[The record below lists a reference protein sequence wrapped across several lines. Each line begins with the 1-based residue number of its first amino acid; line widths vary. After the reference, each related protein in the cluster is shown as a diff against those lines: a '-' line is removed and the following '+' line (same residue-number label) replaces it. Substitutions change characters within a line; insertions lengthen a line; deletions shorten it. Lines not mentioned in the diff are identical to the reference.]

1 MIGSERMAKI
11 DWEAHKRRRQ
21 EEYPGFTVAAYAR
34 EMGLN
39 VNTARKFMKG
49 EPAPTESGKSD
60 PKPTRKGQKT
70 SPDPAKN
77 DPKPRKPASD
87 PAKNDPKTAKSDPKK
102 KAPGRSGDSD
112 GRQEKIIKSKRYDI
126 TPKPLARGAGRRS
139 DPDARMYAGGE
150 QGDPLILP
158 VVQDHTGG
166 FTSFMNLDDDIQ
178 AACQLLGESDGDLVL
193 AGGRYLQMYRI
204 KDRALRKVEEDY
216 AEGRTWFYPGTEVPM
231 PLEMALMQAATA
243 PAQRLAEL
251 ERFIG
256 SRKQAVWRK
265 QQEERE
271 RHPLTLEQ
279 RLALTAEIIQQRIDN
294 GWTALETANR
304 LSLQGLSMPKQLE
317 MEVAREVGFIEPITD
332 TDGGISDAELEEQ
345 SRAYMAAQKEIMGSW
360 LPQRREEVAAALAA
374 EVAHQGGGAIEED
387 DFDPLGEVEP
397 LAPDTHN
404 AGSEDDPLLP
414 LEDIEETWP

>member
-1 MIGSERMAKI
+1 
-11 DWEAHKRRRQ
+11 
-21 EEYPGFTVAAYAR
+21 
-34 EMGLN
+34 
-39 VNTARKFMKG
+39 
-49 EPAPTESGKSD
+49 
-60 PKPTRKGQKT
+60 
-70 SPDPAKN
+70 
-77 DPKPRKPASD
+77 
-87 PAKNDPKTAKSDPKK
+87 
-102 KAPGRSGDSD
+102 
-112 GRQEKIIKSKRYDI
+112 
-126 TPKPLARGAGRRS
+126 
-139 DPDARMYAGGE
+139 
-150 QGDPLILP
+150 
-158 VVQDHTGG
+158 
-166 FTSFMNLDDDIQ
+166 
-178 AACQLLGESDGDLVL
+178 
-193 AGGRYLQMYRI
+193 
-204 KDRALRKVEEDY
+204 
-216 AEGRTWFYPGTEVPM
+216 M

-387 DFDPLGEVEP
+387 DFDPLGEVES